1 MQILK
6 VEDGKGLITP
16 CVGMGRQAKEATG
29 GKTKGETAE
38 PPCLSQ
44 AKPHPEV
51 QWPWESMIPSVGTR
65 IDFLQ
70 KLR

>member
-1 MQILK
+1 
-6 VEDGKGLITP
+6 
-16 CVGMGRQAKEATG
+16 MGRQAKEATG

-38 PPCLSQ
+38 PPCSSQ